1 MAHVYSHSIRRQ
13 KRGSPMSADLHLVS
27 DTPPLDEVSGRLNI
41 TIRKNQLMAAAVK
54 YILEG
59 RDGHMQ
65 DRIRTA
71 SDASGIPRNLLEV
84 AVSKL
89 R

>member
-1 MAHVYSHSIRRQ
+1 MT
-13 KRGSPMSADLHLVS
+13 DLHLVS
-27 DTPPLDEVSGRLNI
+27 DTPSLDEVSGRLNI

-54 YILEG
+54 YVLEG

-71 SDASGIPRNLLEV
+71 SDLSGIPRSLLEV
-84 AVSKL
+84 AATKP